1 MISRPT
7 GTTIRRSTVERVIGV
22 VVEPEKHDGIETG
35 ARSQTDPDQPVQA
48 STGAASTADAGH
60 DDGGQ
65 PAPRT
70 SSRGRL
76 IGVRV
81 LIGVTTLL
89 LIVAMFAVW
98 ANRLLFNPD
107 NWANTSTQLLQNTD
121 IRSGTA
127 NYLVDQLYANYDVS
141 GLIKSGLPPQLQGL
155 AAPAAGALRNAAVQ
169 GTELALSRPR
179 VQNLWR
185 QANRAADQTFIAIV
199 NGGKGNVGVNQGAVT
214 LNLGA
219 ILDNVASRLGL
230 PANLSAKLPPNVA
243 NLTIFKSDRLK
254 VVQNGGK
261 LIKGLA
267 LWLTILVPLL
277 YVLALAL
284 APGHRRRTLMTIG
297 YAAVFAG
304 LVVLFGRRI
313 LETQITNSLT
323 NDASLRPA
331 VRATIAI
338 GTSLLFEV
346 ATAVIFVAVILIVA
360 AWFAG
365 PGRWPRTG
373 REAIAPFLRERPVP
387 AYAITLGVLALLFIW
402 NPIPATGTPAGIITF
417 IALGLLGTTVLIR
430 QTAVEFPEARSGAA
444 KQAIRERLTSM
455 RHRTPGASAE
465 PAGGRSTTAEQLKQ
479 LAELRDHGELTPD
492 EYNAAKAQLLHQ

>member
-1 MISRPT
+1 M
-7 GTTIRRSTVERVIGV
+7 
-22 VVEPEKHDGIETG
+22 EPEEHDGIKNG
-35 ARSQTDPDQPVQA
+35 AAQDPTDPDRSVQTSTDPPA
-48 STGAASTADAGH
+48 SAEPRQ
-60 DDGGQ
+60 DDGGESTT
-65 PAPRT
+65 RT

-76 IGVRV
+76 IGVRI

-89 LIVAMFAVW
+89 LIVAMFAIW

-107 NWANTSTQLLQNTD
+107 NWSKASTQLLENPD
-121 IRSGTA
+121 IRSSTA
-127 NYLVDQLYANYDVS
+127 NYLVDQLYANYNVP
-141 GLIKSGLPPQLQGL
+141 GLIRSGLPPQLQGL

-179 VQNLWR
+179 VQNLWA
-185 QANRAADQTFIAIV
+185 QANRATDQLFIAVV
-199 NGGKGNVGVNQGAVT
+199 NGGKGNVAVNGGAVT

-219 ILDNVASRLGL
+219 VLDDVAARLGL
-230 PANLSAKLPPNVA
+230 SATVSEKLPPNIA

-254 VVQNGGK
+254 VIQNAGK
-261 LIKGLA
+261 AVKGLA

-277 YVLALAL
+277 YALALLL

-297 YAAVFAG
+297 FAAVFAG
-304 LVVLFGRRI
+304 VVVLFGRRI

-323 NDASLRPA
+323 DDASLRPA

-338 GTSLLFEV
+338 GTSLLVEV
-346 ATAVIFVAVILIVA
+346 ATAVIFVAVVLIAA

-365 PGRWPRTG
+365 PARIARTE
-373 REAIAPFLRERPVP
+373 REAMAPFLRERPVA

-417 IALGLLGTTVLIR
+417 IVLALLGTQVLIR

-444 KQAIRERLTSM
+444 RQAM
-455 RHRTPGASAE
+455 RARWAAVRDRRSSAD
-465 PAGGRSTTAEQLKQ
+465 AGRSPAPATTAEQLKQ
-479 LAELRDHGELTPD
+479 LAELRDGGEITAE
-492 EYNAAKAQLLHQ
+492 EYQTAKAQLLHQ